1 MKKWNK
7 LDNAAKIF
15 PSTIELS
22 ETRVFRFYCELKEDI
37 QPEALQQAV
46 EQAVQQFPQFLKILR
61 TGLFW
66 YYLESSN
73 LKPIVKEESQTP
85 CSHIYR
91 YGHQGLLF
99 NVTYYKK
106 RINLEV
112 FHALADGAGAIE
124 FLKFILAAY
133 VNILHPGTLP
143 LDDPLLVNTNAVE
156 DMDVDAFDKYYTGG
170 KNPRKM
176 KKSIVWRFHGM
187 RRRDMDLNITEG
199 IVSVKKVLELSHNYN
214 ATMSEFLVALFIK
227 SLILNMKPR
236 DLKKTLVIDIP
247 INLRNYFP
255 SVTTRN
261 FFVMLPIEYHPV
273 SREDSLEM
281 ICDAVSKEFAQI
293 ITIENLEGRINSYGS
308 FERNIPMRLV
318 PLFLKDPGLRFVN
331 FVTKRF
337 ITGCV
342 SNLGRVTLPDDI
354 SCYVNHWGVYSST
367 LNIQTECISFQDN
380 LTIGITNAFYDS
392 TVVYTM
398 FELLQSMDVPA
409 EIHTNTPTVIVNNEP
424 GKQNVDSSSALSVEK
439 GWRYWADP
447 AMRLEEKEDDVFPMP
462 KSNANAIRTGLK
474 WANIISI
481 LAAIVYGVIYVVTK
495 RQDLWIIIMYI
506 NTFFIWSSVVTGVL
520 NKKSVLR
527 KLFQCFAWTSSFYF
541 VIDLLTGWNEW
552 SLTLQVPVFAMVN
565 IFLSIYLSR
574 AFRTDTSSSELVL
587 YMSWECLIGLVPFA
601 LTIAGVISFT
611 IIPILAGLIC
621 ILFLILLVL
630 FRWRSVK
637 HEYKKTFH
645 F

>member
-176 KKSIVWRFHGM
+176 KKSIVWRFHGK

>member
-22 ETRVFRFYCELKEDI
+22 ETRVFRFYCELKEDV

-46 EQAVQQFPQFLKILR
+46 EQAVLQFPQFLKILR

-73 LKPIVKEESQTP
+73 LKPVVKEESQAP

-124 FLKFILAAY
+124 FLKFIMAAY
-133 VNILHPGTLP
+133 VNILYPGTLP

-156 DMDVDAFDKYYTGG
+156 DMDTDAFEKYYTGG

-176 KKSIVWRFHGM
+176 KKSVVWRFHGK
-187 RRRDMDLNITEG
+187 RRRDMDLNVTEAV
-199 IVSVKKVLELSHNYN
+199 VSVKKVLELAHQYN

-273 SREDSLEM
+273 SKEDSLEM
-281 ICDAVSKEFAQI
+281 ICEAVSKEFAQI

-308 FERNIPMRLV
+308 FERIIPMRLV

-342 SNLGRVTLPDDI
+342 SNLGRVTLPEEI
-354 SCYVNHWGVYSST
+354 GRYVNQWGVYSST

-380 LTIGITNAFYDS
+380 LTIGVTNAFYDA
-392 TVVYTM
+392 TVEYTM
-398 FELLQSMDVPA
+398 FELLESMGISA
-409 EIHTNTPTVIVNNEP
+409 EIKTNTPTVVVTEDPLNRNIPTESP
-424 GKQNVDSSSALSVEK
+424 LTVDK
-439 GWRYWADP
+439 GWHYWADP
-447 AMRLEEKEDDVFPMP
+447 AMRLEEKKSDVFPIP
-462 KSNANAIRTGLK
+462 KSNSSAIRIGLK
-474 WANIISI
+474 WANILSI
-481 LAAIVYGVIYVVTK
+481 VAAIVYGIIYIVTK
-495 RQDLWIIIMYI
+495 QPNLWIIVMYI

-527 KLFQCFAWTSSFYF
+527 KLFTCFVWTSCFYF

-552 SLTLQVPVFAMVN
+552 SLTLQVPAFALIN

-574 AFRTDTSSSELVL
+574 AFRTDTTSSELIL
-587 YMSWECLIGLVPFA
+587 YVSWECLIGLVPMA
-601 LTIAGVISFT
+601 LTIAGVISFSALPFAVG
-611 IIPILAGLIC
+611 IAC
-621 ILFLILLVL
+621 ILILILMVT
-630 FRWRSVK
+630 FRWRSMK